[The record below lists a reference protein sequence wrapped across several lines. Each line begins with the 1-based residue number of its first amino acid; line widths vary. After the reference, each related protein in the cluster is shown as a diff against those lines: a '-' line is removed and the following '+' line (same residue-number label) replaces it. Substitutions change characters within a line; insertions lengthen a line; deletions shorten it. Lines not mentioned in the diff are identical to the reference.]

1 MPIYFFRSMGVSCSE
16 RSSKCNFDSRLKNP
30 TNRGIL
36 WAILVNR
43 LCAPKLAHGPSPL
56 PPSSLQKSNPRGAAQ
71 WNLGDKSADSAE
83 TKPSTGHQAEL
94 RRVTNSRTI
103 YRQLQIPRYRYRP
116 KTNRQDCLELSVS
129 PLEFH
134 RGFVSKK
141 VNCKNPEPIH
151 DTWAPETYRL

>member
-1 MPIYFFRSMGVSCSE
+1 MSQSLPLLPTYATLIFPDKMPIYFFRSMGVSCSE

-36 WAILVNR
+36 WAILVNC
-43 LCAPKLAHGPSPL
+43 LCAPKLAHGHSPL
-56 PPSSLQKSNPRGAAQ
+56 PPSSLQKSNPRGAAR

-103 YRQLQIPRYRYRP
+103 YRQLRIPRYRYRP
-116 KTNRQDCLELSVS
+116 KTTHRTVWNYLSVRWS
-129 PLEFH
+129 STVVSL
-134 RGFVSKK
+134 VSK
-141 VNCKNPEPIH
+141 
-151 DTWAPETYRL
+151 